1 MMKVPVAKK
10 AIQARGICIL
20 AALVCLNLPAEHREL
35 VEGNPASPVKVVIYE
50 DLQCGDCLNFRM
62 LLDAKLLPKY
72 GARVAFL
79 HRDFPLPRHDWARPA
94 AVAARWVQEQNPGL
108 AIVFRREIM
117 SEQNHITTGNLKPWI
132 MEFAVR
138 NGLDPNGIL
147 HALEDPRLNAM
158 VDQDYQGGVARGLT
172 RTPTVIVGG
181 QKLVET
187 ILYDDV
193 ARALDTEL
201 AR

>member
-1 MMKVPVAKK
+1 MKK
-10 AIQARGICIL
+10 APAARGISVWIL
-20 AALVCLNLPAEHREL
+20 AALVCPTLPAERREL

-50 DLQCGDCLNFRM
+50 DLQCGDCLNFRQ
-62 LLDAKLLPKY
+62 LLDGKLLPKY
-72 GARVAFL
+72 GTRVAFV
-79 HRDFPLPRHDWARPA
+79 HRDFPLAKHDWARPA
-94 AVAARWVQEQNPGL
+94 AIASRWVQDQNPAL

-117 SEQNHITTGNLKPWI
+117 SEQDHITIANLKPWI
-132 MEFAVR
+132 VEFAVR
-138 NGLDPNGIL
+138 NDLDPKGML
-147 HALEDPRLNAM
+147 HSLEDPRLNAM

-187 ILYDDV
+187 IIYEDV

-201 AR
+201 AH

>member
-1 MMKVPVAKK
+1 MRKATVA
-10 AIQARGICIL
+10 RVWIL
-20 AALVCLNLPAEHREL
+20 AALVCLNLPAERRDL

-50 DLQCGDCLNFRM
+50 DLQCGDCLNFRL
-62 LLDAKLLPKY
+62 LLDGKLLPKY
-72 GARVAFL
+72 GTRVAFV
-79 HRDFPLPRHDWARPA
+79 HRDFPQARHDWARPA
-94 AVAARWVQEQNPGL
+94 AVAARWVQEQSPAL
-108 AIVFRREIM
+108 AVVFRREIM

-132 MEFAVR
+132 VEFAVR
-138 NGLDPNGIL
+138 NDLDPKGML
-147 HALEDPRLNAM
+147 HSLEDPRLNGL
-158 VDQDYQGGVARGLT
+158 VDQDYQGGVARGLS

-201 AR
+201 AH

>member
-1 MMKVPVAKK
+1 MKK
-10 AIQARGICIL
+10 AAVRGLPVCVM
-20 AALVCLNLPAEHREL
+20 AALVCLNLPAERREL

-50 DLQCGDCLNFRM
+50 DLQCGDCLNFRL
-62 LLDAKLLPKY
+62 LLDGKLLPKY
-72 GARVAFL
+72 GTRVAFV
-79 HRDFPLPRHDWARPA
+79 HRDFPLAKHDWARQA
-94 AVAARWVQEQNPGL
+94 AIAARWVQEQSPAL

-117 SEQNHITTGNLKPWI
+117 SEQGHITAANLKPWI
-132 MEFAVR
+132 VEFAVR
-138 NGLDPNGIL
+138 NDLDPKGML
-147 HALEDPRLNAM
+147 HSLEDPRLNAM
-158 VDQDYQGGVARGLT
+158 VDQDYQGGVARGLA

-187 ILYDDV
+187 IIYEDV